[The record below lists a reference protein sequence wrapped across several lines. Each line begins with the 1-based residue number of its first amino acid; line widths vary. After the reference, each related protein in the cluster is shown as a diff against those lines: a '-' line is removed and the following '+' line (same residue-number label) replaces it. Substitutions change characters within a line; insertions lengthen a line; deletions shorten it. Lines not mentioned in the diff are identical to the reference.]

1 MPERGEIVGRVT
13 TPEGE
18 PVSEAAVMITGGPA
32 HPDIAALTNE
42 QGEYRLTNLVPG
54 EYALLV
60 NAEDRGLQ
68 TAQARVEP
76 NRVTRLD
83 LALPG

>member
-13 TPEGE
+13 TPDGE
-18 PVSEAAVMITGGPA
+18 PVVEAPVMITGGPA

-42 QGEYRLTNLVPG
+42 RGEFRLTDLDPG
-54 EYALLV
+54 EYTLLV
-60 NAEDRGLQ
+60 NPEDRGPQ